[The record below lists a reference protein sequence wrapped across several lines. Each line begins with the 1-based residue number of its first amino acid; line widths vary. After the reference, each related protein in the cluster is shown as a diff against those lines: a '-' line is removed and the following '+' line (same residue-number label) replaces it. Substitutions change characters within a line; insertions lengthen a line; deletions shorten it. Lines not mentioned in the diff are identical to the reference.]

1 MMRIDNRT
9 LMLVAL
15 ALLLVMVVFSPGSIK
30 SMLDT
35 VESLVMI
42 ALGSVATLYLWKRL

>member
-1 MMRIDNRT
+1 MRFDNRT
-9 LMLVAL
+9 LMLAAL
-15 ALLLVMVVFSPGSIK
+15 VLLLLTMLFNPGGIK

-35 VESLVMI
+35 IESLVMI